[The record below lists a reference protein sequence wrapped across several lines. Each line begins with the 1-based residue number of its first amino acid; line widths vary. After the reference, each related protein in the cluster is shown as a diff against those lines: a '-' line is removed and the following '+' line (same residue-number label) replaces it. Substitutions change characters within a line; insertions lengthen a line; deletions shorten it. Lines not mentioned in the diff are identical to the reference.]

1 MTTSASRSS
10 TRAELTAPVAT
21 HTREVRLARRP
32 HGEPSLDDFAL
43 AEVPV
48 PVRRPGQLLVRNTW
62 MSVDPYMRGRMDDR
76 DSYLPPFQLGSVL
89 EGSALGEVLG
99 SDDPAFPV
107 GSTVVHFA
115 GWRDHA
121 VIDAVT
127 ATRVDVEHITPQ
139 MYLGPLGTTG
149 LTAHL
154 ALTESA
160 PVRRG
165 DTVLVSS
172 AAGAVGSVAGQLAR
186 ALGAGRVIGS
196 AGGPDKVALLRDELG
211 FDAAIDHRLGD
222 LPGQV
227 AAAAPDGVDVYVDL
241 VGGPMLE
248 AVLGT
253 MNANGRIAAVGA
265 VSEYNAVEPPP
276 GPRNLYT
283 IATKRLSVRG
293 LLVTDHLD
301 RFPAWFAVAVPLL
314 EAGTLVTLE
323 TVRHGLDSAPQALI
337 DLLAG
342 RSRGKMLVAL
352 AS

>member
-1 MTTSASRSS
+1 
-10 TRAELTAPVAT
+10 
-21 HTREVRLARRP
+21 
-32 HGEPSLDDFAL
+32 
-43 AEVPV
+43 
-48 PVRRPGQLLVRNTW
+48 
-62 MSVDPYMRGRMDDR
+62 
-76 DSYLPPFQLGSVL
+76 
-89 EGSALGEVLG
+89 
-99 SDDPAFPV
+99 
-107 GSTVVHFA
+107 
-115 GWRDHA
+115 
-121 VIDAVT
+121 
-127 ATRVDVEHITPQ
+127 
-139 MYLGPLGTTG
+139 
-149 LTAHL
+149 
-154 ALTESA
+154 
-160 PVRRG
+160 
-165 DTVLVSS
+165 
-172 AAGAVGSVAGQLAR
+172 
-186 ALGAGRVIGS
+186 
-196 AGGPDKVALLRDELG
+196 PDKVALLRDELG

-253 MNANGRIAAVGA
+253 MNGNGRIAAVGA

-337 DLLAG
+337 DL
-342 RSRGKMLVAL
+342 
-352 AS
+352 